1 MPLTPRQER
10 EEGSRLRGVAAPPE
24 RTSLNVPYDVCLE
37 LAGCSTP
44 ERVVDFVDN
53 VRCTDRSVVETAS
66 VKTLEGFLTSRDR
79 VELDVDI
86 ALCVGVNSNVHNF
99 AVLLVALDPDFGLE
113 VLYPVVA
120 PGLLFSELKSA
131 GARPKHNTR
140 ETLTRQHQKRSRS

>member
-1 MPLTPRQER
+1 
-10 EEGSRLRGVAAPPE
+10 VAAPPE

-66 VKTLEGFLTSRDR
+66 VKTLEGFLTSRNR

-99 AVLLVALDPDFGLE
+99 AVLLVALDLDFGLE

-131 GARPKHNTR
+131 GARPKHDPR
-140 ETLTRQHQKRSRS
+140 GKLTRQHRKHSRS

>member
-1 MPLTPRQER
+1 
-10 EEGSRLRGVAAPPE
+10 
-24 RTSLNVPYDVCLE
+24 
-37 LAGCSTP
+37 
-44 ERVVDFVDN
+44 
-53 VRCTDRSVVETAS
+53 VVETAS

-131 GARPKHNTR
+131 GARPKHNTC